1 MHNHKIT
8 AFSQQASI
16 SKEYFA
22 KGIMKTGREQPRR
35 DFLRKFHSIIFGQ
48 LKQNAY
54 LCSVNNTQDVK
65 RHHQYGRTDV

>member
-8 AFSQQASI
+8 ALSQQTCI
-16 SKEYFA
+16 SKEYFSERHHE
-22 KGIMKTGREQPRR
+22 TGREQPRE